1 MAPPRVAVV
10 IVNYRTPDLALAAVR
25 SLAAERERVPGLR
38 VVLVDGGSGDGSA
51 DRIAAG
57 LADPALSGWAE
68 PMPLPIN
75 GGFGWANNQAIQR
88 LMQGDGPPDYIHLL
102 NPDAEIE
109 PGAVAALVAV
119 LEREPRCA
127 AVGSLLL
134 DPDGSPSGSAFR
146 FQGPVGELVRGAR
159 IDGLRGLLR
168 VPSGLVANAPAGVV
182 EWATGASLMLRTA
195 ALREV
200 GLFDTGFFL
209 YFEEVELMWR
219 LNAAGWHVRHEPA
232 SRIRHVG
239 GAATGVRDG
248 ETRSR
253 LAAPRPAYWYASRR
267 RYYALAR
274 GRGVAAA
281 ANLAWLAGSALF
293 GLRRALGM
301 GRQHLVTRNE
311 ARDLIRHGI
320 LADKADATPHI
331 ARWDD
336 PVGREPAWMARSRA

>member
-1 MAPPRVAVV
+1 MAHPRVAIV
-10 IVNYRTPDLALAAVR
+10 IVNYRTPDLALGAVR
-25 SLAAERERVPGLR
+25 SLVAERERVPGLR

-68 PMPLPIN
+68 AMPLPIN
-75 GGFGWANNQAIQR
+75 GGFGWANNQAIQM
-88 LMQGDGPPDYIHLL
+88 LMQGDRPPDYVHLL

-127 AVGSLLL
+127 AIGSLLL

-146 FQGPVGELVRGAR
+146 FQGPLAEFGRGVRIGAVR
-159 IDGLRGLLR
+159 TLLR
-168 VPSGLVANAPAGVV
+168 LPEVLAENGRPGVV
-182 EWATGASLMLRTA
+182 DWATGASVMMRSA

-219 LNAAGWHVRHEPA
+219 LNVAGWHIRHEPA
-232 SRIRHVG
+232 SRVRHVG

-248 ETRSR
+248 ETRSL

-267 RYYALAR
+267 RFYALTH
-274 GRGVAAA
+274 GRVHAAA
-281 ANLAWLAGSALF
+281 ASAAWLAGNALF
-293 GLRRALGM
+293 GLVRAVGLG
-301 GRQHLVTRNE
+301 GRHMITRNE
-311 ARDLIRHGI
+311 ARDLVHHGI
-320 LADKADATPHI
+320 LASGADATPHI
-331 ARWDD
+331 ARWDE
-336 PVGREPAWMARSRA
+336 PVGREPAWMARNRA